1 MPATTAV
8 ARGQVDFT
16 GTDVFRVDNGLLAL
30 RHGRTTRHDD
40 VTGTGGLK
48 QATLKACCSVPRFRL
63 QTAVRS
69 HARRLGTLFGIVRIL
84 SVTYRATAVV
94 SGRLEYVGTAA
105 YAVSGATVA
114 VRAGMEWLGVTVLAV
129 VAAVSGGTLRD
140 LLLGKFPGLAGS
152 RIHGNGP
159 YGWRWDRGC
168 DHR

>member
-94 SGRLEYVGTAA
+94 SGAFSNTSGRLRTLSPGRPLLF
-105 YAVSGATVA
+105 
-114 VRAGMEWLGVTVLAV
+114 VRGW
-129 VAAVSGGTLRD
+129 
-140 LLLGKFPGLAGS
+140 
-152 RIHGNGP
+152 NG
-159 YGWRWDRGC
+159 WA
-168 DHR
+168 